1 MDNSTF
7 NTEAA
12 LSAVDLTDALANS
25 PLNIEPDAL
34 SDALS
39 TVNSWV
45 VAEKDAD
52 KAKNAT
58 ALAFLAMGFEPND
71 LAAGT
76 ARDAKT
82 WALAKVI
89 LKRGLSQPILDL
101 IAASETASNMAELVE
116 AAGMTYASAN
126 GKVNS
131 LASKL
136 KTQMQNE
143 QDKRDGKVD
152 PVTGKLLDS
161 NDATHR
167 KHLWNQT
174 LDKFDDAIKKGEAL
188 EAKME
193 TDPDFAKTCGKADVR
208 GANRLMV
215 AARVMLKSGTK
226 PSWYPKK

>member
-1 MDNSTF
+1 MNNSTF
-7 NTEAA
+7 NMEAA
-12 LSAVDLTDALANS
+12 LGAVDLTDALANS
-25 PLNIEPDAL
+25 SLNIEPDAL
-34 SDALS
+34 STALS
-39 TVNSWV
+39 SVNSWV
-45 VAEKDAD
+45 IAEKDAD

-58 ALAFLAMGFEPND
+58 AVAFLDAGFKPND
-71 LAAGT
+71 LAATT
-76 ARDAKT
+76 ADPKT
-82 WALAKVI
+82 WALAKMV
-89 LKRGLSQPILDL
+89 LKRGLPQPVLDL
-101 IAASETASNMAELVE
+101 IASGGKAPNMRVLVE
-116 AAGMTYASAN
+116 AAGMQYKSAN
-126 GKVNS
+126 NKVNS
-131 LASKL
+131 LAAKL

-143 QDKRDGKVD
+143 QDIRDGIVD
-152 PVTGKLLDS
+152 PVTGELLDS

-167 KHLWNQT
+167 KHLLNQT

>member
-1 MDNSTF
+1 MNNSTF

-25 PLNIEPDAL
+25 SLNIEPDVL
-34 SDALS
+34 SEALS

-45 VAEKDAD
+45 IAEKDAD

-101 IAASETASNMAELVE
+101 IASGGKAPNMAELVE
-116 AAGMTYASAN
+116 AADMQYTSATN
-126 GKVNS
+126 KVNS
-131 LASKL
+131 LAAKL
-136 KTQMQNE
+136 KTQMQDAL
-143 QDKRDGKVD
+143 DKKNGKVD

-167 KHLWNQT
+167 KHLLNQT

-208 GANRLMV
+208 SANRLMI
-215 AARVMLKSGTK
+215 AARVLLKSGTK